1 MSPFDVWLL
10 LAILGFA
17 IGFVASMKS
26 TCLDMVVGTNG
37 ALCRKKYRWI
47 EWGDVAPKSAVS
59 MILLGLADVAYWGIR
74 ELVAERGVRITPLEA
89 GLEYAMAWGGIL
101 TIATGVAV
109 LAVYLPAWSLRN

>member
-37 ALCRKKYRWI
+37 VVCRRKYRWI
-47 EWGDVAPKSAVS
+47 EWGDVAPKSAIA
-59 MILLGLADVAYWGIR
+59 MMTLGAVDVVYWGIR
-74 ELVAERGVRITPLEA
+74 EIMAQRGVPILPPEGA
-89 GLEYAMAWGGIL
+89 VEYAMVWGGVL
-101 TIATGVAV
+101 AAATGV
-109 LAVYLPAWSLRN
+109 LILTLYLPLRSLRE